1 MLRTATM
8 AGICLSLLTLSG
20 CATAPQAPSIAT
32 NDPVDAL
39 LAKSATA
46 VTEALRD
53 LSEGQGNS
61 RVVTSKA
68 AQPARSTAPAA
79 PEPARE
85 SIAARRAIIGVE
97 GLQQPTAL
105 PQPDV
110 NLTPEVTSAGVVAS
124 GGLLSAP
131 PPGLERLMTVQW
143 TGELEALLSRI
154 ATETGWTM
162 GQSRG
167 FRAAPVIVSVNASSR
182 SAFDLLRDIGAIAG
196 ASAEIRVSAVSRSIY
211 VQYPQR

>member
-1 MLRTATM
+1 MV
-8 AGICLSLLTLSG
+8 G
-20 CATAPQAPSIAT
+20 CASAPSAPSIAT

-61 RVVTSKA
+61 RVVSSKA
-68 AQPARSTAPAA
+68 APAPRSAVPAQLAEAP
-79 PEPARE
+79 RE
-85 SIAARRAIIGVE
+85 SIAARRAIIAVD
-97 GLQQPTAL
+97 GLQQPSTL

-110 NLTPEVTSAGVVAS
+110 NLTPEVVSAGVVAS

-131 PPGLERLMTVQW
+131 PAGLERLMTVQW
-143 TGELEALLSRI
+143 TGELEALLGRI
-154 ATETGWTM
+154 ATETGWTL
-162 GQSRG
+162 GPSKG
-167 FRAAPVIVSVNASSR
+167 FRAAPVIISVNAASR

-196 ASAEIRVSAVSRSIY
+196 ASAEIRVSAATRSIY